1 MPQSFCTYTTPM
13 FFLPSFFTVYWARSG
28 TYTEIGD
35 HMRNMYFPP
44 CLVSSVWDADGVI
57 VASRAFV

>member
-1 MPQSFCTYTTPM
+1 
-13 FFLPSFFTVYWARSG
+13 VYWARSG
-28 TYTEIGD
+28 TYTEMGD

-44 CLVSSVWDADGVI
+44 CLVSSVWEADGVI